1 MKTFLIVLDSLG
13 AGALPDAAEFGDAG
27 ANTLKSISRST
38 RFSIPNLLSLG
49 LGNIEGLSFL
59 GSSPAPQAA
68 FGRLMERSRGKD
80 STVGHWEIA
89 GIISK
94 KPLPVFPEGFPKAM
108 LDAFTLQ
115 TGREILCNR
124 PYSGTDV
131 IRDFGEESIHS
142 GKVIV
147 YTSADSVFQIAAH
160 ESVISPEQ
168 LYEICRKAREIL
180 QGDWGVGRV
189 IARPFAGKA
198 GHYERTANR
207 KDFSLEPPGKTLL
220 DALEESGVETVSVG
234 KIYDIFAGRGI
245 HRAVESHG
253 NEEGMQKTLALAKE
267 DFEGF
272 VFVNLVDFDML
283 YGHRQDAEG
292 YAAALSVFDRWLPR
306 LLASLRPEDRLVITA
321 DHGCDP
327 GDRSTDHTREYIP
340 LLLYGGGI
348 RPRSVGTRRSFTD
361 IGKTIAGW
369 YQAALPCEGEV
380 IL

>member
-1 MKTFLIVLDSLG
+1 M
-13 AGALPDAAEFGDAG
+13 
-27 ANTLKSISRST
+27 
-38 RFSIPNLLSLG
+38 
-49 LGNIEGLSFL
+49 
-59 GSSPAPQAA
+59 
-68 FGRLMERSRGKD
+68 
-80 STVGHWEIA
+80 
-89 GIISK
+89 
-94 KPLPVFPEGFPKAM
+94 
-108 LDAFTLQ
+108 
-115 TGREILCNR
+115 
-124 PYSGTDV
+124 
-131 IRDFGEESIHS
+131 
-142 GKVIV
+142 
-147 YTSADSVFQIAAH
+147 
-160 ESVISPEQ
+160 
-168 LYEICRKAREIL
+168 
-180 QGDWGVGRV
+180 
-189 IARPFAGKA
+189 
-198 GHYERTANR
+198 
-207 KDFSLEPPGKTLL
+207 EPPGKTLL
-220 DALEESGVETVSVG
+220 DVLEESGVETVSVG

-245 HRAVESHG
+245 HRALESHG

-292 YAAALSVFDRWLPR
+292 YAAALSAFDRWLPR